1 MVSDELLYNFK
12 KCKVSLI
19 DQKLT
24 LSAMKFSINSW
35 EKLAHTKKEQL
46 TNTAQNFS
54 HLLAEFSKSKNTN
67 DMNILILEHAVQEL
81 TSSICGLFQLYFYKN
96 MFDPKEKSK
105 IINHKTLNK
114 KTVKATLNEF
124 FTTDIDENEDVI
136 ENFKKEYDL

>member
-1 MVSDELLYNFK
+1 
-12 KCKVSLI
+12 
-19 DQKLT
+19 
-24 LSAMKFSINSW
+24 MKFSINSW

-46 TNTAQNFS
+46 FNTAQIFF

-81 TSSICGLFQLYFYKN
+81 TSSVCGLFQLYFYKN

>member
-1 MVSDELLYNFK
+1 MDERLYNFK